1 MIADTEEENSLDTEE
16 EEEQVAAEI
25 QPEEAAG
32 EPDFDEE
39 EHRLTLRQKIYIG
52 IGLTVSFFFF
62 TLLLF
67 PKDLFLRAILA
78 RTAASVRID
87 FSSADPGLFGQ
98 TFQTLSVILPDGTAI
113 LVDSLDSSLH
123 AFDLMR
129 GSAEGKVQ
137 LGKSD
142 VSTTGLALGWAS
154 GDITTNLSGYSE
166 GLTGMRGD
174 LKIGLR
180 DVNFVRFPPAAANL
194 VPIRPDKIKVSSL
207 ELPLSFRDGGLVLQ
221 NGLIASNLFI
231 VKINTKGSYQ
241 GPSLDGMNLDGQICL
256 KPDRELEQKEPD
268 VFGMYVFAGGAAGGE
283 LCFQVRGT
291 VGRPQFNK
299 L

>member
-123 AFDLMR
+123 A
-129 GSAEGKVQ
+129 EN
-137 LGKSD
+137 
-142 VSTTGLALGWAS
+142 TW
-154 GDITTNLSGYSE
+154 I
-166 GLTGMRGD
+166 
-174 LKIGLR
+174 ILR
-180 DVNFVRFPPAAANL
+180 RWQAD
-194 VPIRPDKIKVSSL
+194 
-207 ELPLSFRDGGLVLQ
+207 Q
-221 NGLIASNLFI
+221 
-231 VKINTKGSYQ
+231 
-241 GPSLDGMNLDGQICL
+241 C
-256 KPDRELEQKEPD
+256 
-268 VFGMYVFAGGAAGGE
+268 
-283 LCFQVRGT
+283 
-291 VGRPQFNK
+291 
-299 L
+299 